1 MSYYD
6 ASVVFYKLCMEK
18 LTKGETFD
26 KISTDEYWK
35 KTSDTI
41 HPARVRALLNQ
52 AIDVHDKIL
61 KNRGR
66 FGRVHRCKN
75 KPFRSKFISGQ
86 ILIHLMNTLSD
97 LLTFLSYQSILMQKF
112 KFSICLQA
120 IL

>member
-26 KISTDEYWK
+26 KISTNEYRK
-35 KTSDTI
+35 KKSDTI

-52 AIDVHDKIL
+52 SIDVHDKIL

-66 FGRVHRCKN
+66 FGRVHRCNN
-75 KPFRSKFISGQ
+75 KPFRRTFISGVEDDSEEALDGFKNDNLCLGDQ
-86 ILIHLMNTLSD
+86 QKVIFVSD
-97 LLTFLSYQSILMQKF
+97 GIFCF
-112 KFSICLQA
+112 
-120 IL
+120 

>member
-75 KPFRSKFISGQ
+75 KPFRSKFISGVEHDSEEALDVFKNDNLCLGGQ
-86 ILIHLMNTLSD
+86 QKVICLSD
-97 LLTFLSYQSILMQKF
+97 SIF
-112 KFSICLQA
+112 CF
-120 IL
+120 